1 MLDDDISIRQS
12 VYIQMRTLWKA
23 LALWAV
29 TAAPLAAETRL
40 LMGVEDGCMWC
51 AKWEAQIGPIYPKTT
66 EGEMAPLWQVDIN
79 DPLPSDVILNR
90 PMIFTP
96 TFVVLED
103 GFEVGRIEGYP
114 GEDFFWGLLGQI
126 LGLPPAQT

>member
-1 MLDDDISIRQS
+1 MLDDDVSIRQS
-12 VYIQMRTLWKA
+12 VCIQMRTLWKA
-23 LALWAV
+23 LALWAL
-29 TAAPLAAETRL
+29 TAVPAAAETRL

-51 AKWEAQIGPIYPKTT
+51 ARWEAQIGPIYPKTT

-79 DPLPSDVILNR
+79 DPLPSDVTLDR
-90 PMIFTP
+90 PMVFTP
-96 TFVVLED
+96 TFVVIED
-103 GFEVGRIEGYP
+103 GVEIGRIEGYP

>member
-12 VYIQMRTLWKA
+12 VCIQMRTLWKA

-29 TAAPLAAETRL
+29 TAAPVAAETRL

-51 AKWEAQIGPIYPKTT
+51 ARWEAQIGPIYPKTT

-79 DPLPSDVILNR
+79 DPLPSDVTLDR
-90 PMIFTP
+90 PMVFTP

-103 GFEVGRIEGYP
+103 GVEVGRIEGYP
-114 GEDFFWGLLGQI
+114 GEDFFWGFLGQI

>member
-12 VYIQMRTLWKA
+12 VCIQMRTLWKA
-23 LALWAV
+23 LALWVLTAV
-29 TAAPLAAETRL
+29 PAAAETRL
-40 LMGVEDGCMWC
+40 LMGVEDGCIWC
-51 AKWEAQIGPIYPKTT
+51 ARWEAQIGPIYPKTT

-79 DPLPSDVILNR
+79 HPLPSDVTLDR
-90 PMIFTP
+90 PMVFTP

-103 GFEVGRIEGYP
+103 GVEIGRIEGYP

-126 LGLPPAQT
+126 LGLPPAQI